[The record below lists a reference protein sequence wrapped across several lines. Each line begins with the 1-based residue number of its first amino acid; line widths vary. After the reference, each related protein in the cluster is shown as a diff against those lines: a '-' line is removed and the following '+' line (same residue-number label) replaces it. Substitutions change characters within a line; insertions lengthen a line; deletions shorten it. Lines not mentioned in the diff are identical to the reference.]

1 MKKNYLFV
9 FILIT
14 AIIPSTCLA
23 TTYSWNDVT
32 GITGNS
38 YRLDFTGSTVT
49 IDAYTTNGGPTA
61 ANWYIDWIQFKITS
75 TQITLGGPLTG
86 PVSGWDFTNSS
97 APVNLQKFGGGIPND
112 GFNLIYYTGI
122 KVPNASLDSGVPLDG
137 NDYQWV
143 LDDVDLGVQTLLP
156 TEGPLGATLKVGY
169 YSLKPNGK
177 FETRQMSQTVPEPGT
192 LFLLGSGLLGLA
204 GFGFAKRRRERK

>member
-38 YRLDFTGSTVT
+38 YRLDITGSTVI

-75 TQITLGGPLTG
+75 NAITLGGLSTALTF
-86 PVSGWDFTNSS
+86 GWDSTTSS
-97 APVNLQKFGGGIPND
+97 DPVNLQKFGGSTPND
-112 GFNLIYYTGI
+112 GFNLLYFAGVV
-122 KVPNASLDSGVPLDG
+122 VPNGNLDSGALLNASHYQWILDG
-137 NDYQWV
+137 VN
-143 LDDVDLGVQTLLP
+143 LGGQTLLP

-177 FETRQMSQTVPEPGT
+177 FDTRQMSQTVPEPGT
-192 LFLLGSGLLGLA
+192 LLLLGSGLLGLA